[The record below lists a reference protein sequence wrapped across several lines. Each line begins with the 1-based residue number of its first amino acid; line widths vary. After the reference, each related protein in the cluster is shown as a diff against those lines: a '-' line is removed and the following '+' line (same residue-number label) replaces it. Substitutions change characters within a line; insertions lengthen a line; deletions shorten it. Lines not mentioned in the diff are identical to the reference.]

1 MLLNIDLIKLGDLAI
16 LNSINNEIQ
25 FSMKLS
31 DNKFPFLDMLM
42 TNSVKKMWV
51 NIYSKLTDS
60 KHYVSY
66 LSDNQKPFLKNIPF
80 CLA

>member
-31 DNKFPFLDMLM
+31 GNKFPFLDMLM
-42 TNSVKKMWV
+42 TKSVKKMWV

-60 KHYVSY
+60 KRYVSY
-66 LSDNQKPFLKNIPF
+66 LSANQKPFLKNIPF